1 VIFVN
6 LKKDFKSPSLISPV
20 FHQPNFVMRDP
31 KHKDALLRLIELEV
45 GVQQMG
51 QHILQL
57 MRHPEATDADITTVR
72 TMYVDIYKKFSE
84 AQDAVFKYKG
94 EAK

>member
-1 VIFVN
+1 MIFVD
-6 LKKDFKSPSLISPV
+6 LKRDFKSPSLMFPP
-20 FHQPNFVMRDP
+20 PNFVMRDR
-31 KHKDALLRLIELEV
+31 KHKDAILRLIELEV

-57 MRHPEATDADITTVR
+57 MRNPDATDADITTVR

>member
-1 VIFVN
+1 MIFVN
-6 LKKDFKSPSLISPV
+6 LKNSPSLMLPP
-20 FHQPNFVMRDP
+20 PNFVMKDS

-57 MRHPEATDADITTVR
+57 MRNPEATDEQITTVR
-72 TMYVDIYKKFSE
+72 TMYVDAYKKFSE

-94 EAK
+94 ETK